1 MKRILLF
8 LTIIFTVI
16 SSGMMHL
23 VFHVCTT
30 EPIVNQTIKY
40 DCCSKKS
47 AMPRCCESENKTDI
61 EPAFCCEN
69 VQWYYF
75 TPKFNEGFNKQLNI
89 PIAHCIQL
97 VNNELSFK
105 FMNELNHIEIKQNQ
119 FHNLIPPNLPWNEE
133 ICVWTI

>member
-1 MKRILLF
+1 MKRILLC

-16 SSGMMHL
+16 SSGMMHI

-30 EPIVNQTIKY
+30 EPVVSKAVLI
-40 DCCSKKS
+40 DCCSNNS
-47 AMPRCCESENKTDI
+47 PMPECCEADDIKEI

-75 TPKFNEGFNKQLNI
+75 TPKFNEGFNKQLNV
-89 PIAHCIQL
+89 PIAHFIQL
-97 VNNELSFK
+97 GSNDFYFNAFNEPKNTAF
-105 FMNELNHIEIKQNQ
+105 NQNLLKK
-119 FHNLIPPNLPWNEE
+119 LIPPNLPWQED

>member
-23 VFHVCTT
+23 VFHICTT
-30 EPIVNQTIKY
+30 EPVVHQSIQS

-47 AMPRCCESENKTDI
+47 ATPKCCESENKTDI

-75 TPKFNEGFNKQLNI
+75 TPKFNEGFKKQLNI
-89 PIAHCIQL
+89 PFAHSIQL

-105 FMNELNHIEIKQNQ
+105 FINKLNHIEIKQNQ
-119 FHNLIPPNLPWNEE
+119 FHNLFPPNLTWNEE
-133 ICVWTI
+133 ICVWNI